1 MKPDTFTQLL
11 VHLVFAAYNRNIQLN
26 KVHRTEVWKYMAGT
40 INGLGHKCIII
51 NGYSNHVHILLG
63 LNPVMSISDLV
74 RDVKR
79 SSALFINN
87 KHWFPYQ
94 FQWQEGYG
102 AFSYSKSQLNQV
114 YSYIQNQEEHHRVK
128 TFKEEYVE

>member
-1 MKPDTFTQLL
+1 MEISPESF
-11 VHLVFAAYNRNIQLN
+11 
-26 KVHRTEVWKYMAGT
+26 
-40 INGLGHKCIII
+40 
-51 NGYSNHVHILLG
+51 YSNHVHILLG

-74 RDVKR
+74 RDTKR

-87 KHWFPYQ
+87 KHWFPCQ

-102 AFSYSKSQLNQV
+102 AFSNSKSQLNQV

-128 TFKEEYVE
+128 TFKEEYVELLTESGINYNERFLFNE